1 MIGLSPLSRT
11 QGVSRNLT
19 SQYKQFRSQ
28 KSSSSKLQISN
39 LLNPSDTGKQN
50 LLTYSE
56 KPNDFIRHSVP
67 PEWVDKYDEI
77 IEQFTVLKDSSNIYL
92 VTKLE
97 TLHKQRI
104 SITFGDTAHKDI
116 EISELSH
123 SITTVYFNTDYS
135 RYRESDQGDQNL

>member
-19 SQYKQFRSQ
+19 SQFKQFRSQ

-50 LLTYSE
+50 LLTYTE
-56 KPNDFIRHSVP
+56 KPTDFIRHSVP
-67 PEWVDKYDEI
+67 PEWVDKYDDI
-77 IEQFTVLKDSSNIYL
+77 IEQFTVLKDSSNLYL

-104 SITFGDTAHKDI
+104 SITFGDTKHKDI

-123 SITTVYFNTDYS
+123 SITTVYFTTDYS
-135 RYRESDQGDQNL
+135 